1 MIIDGLTPS
10 MLEDTLERGSA
21 PALALLADHGRYR
34 RAVSTF
40 PSLTPV
46 CLSSLATGAHPDVHE
61 IPHLVWYH
69 RGERR
74 LVEYGSSFGAVRAAG
89 TRQSLVDTVYGLNAS
104 HLGRRAVTVYEAL
117 EDAGLVAAA
126 VNITCY
132 RGRTEHRPTVPFLTR
147 PALGPS
153 RFFFYNL
160 FQSDVTGAPLSVRNR
175 PRGTIDAYATA
186 VGRWLVTRDGFD
198 FLVFYLSDYDYAS
211 HAQGP
216 DAAHAALA
224 RCDDAVGTLIA
235 AAGGPDEFLERYAVI
250 LCSDHGQTT
259 VQDVAR
265 LQDTFPEAIVTA
277 SNRAGM
283 VYTDAAD
290 LRPLATRLDGNPA
303 VDVVLWREGEEAV
316 ARRDGEELRF
326 TPTRHEWRRLDPRSS
341 GRPRTGLGRAR
352 KSERGRAD
360 RLRGCRLG
368 VRRPRRSQPRGRRL
382 ARLASDRGLGG
393 ADAGGRPRR
402 PAGVDRGGDAGC
414 ARPLR
419 RRCPRVRPCART
431 RMRTAAQLAEYLR
444 RRGIS
449 DERVLAAIERVPRE
463 LFVPEGLRRSAFD
476 DRALPIGHG
485 QTISQPFMVATICAA
500 LELEGDERVL
510 DVGTGSGYQAAVLAE
525 LADEVVTVERV
536 PELADR
542 ARVTLERAGYGR
554 VDVRV
559 GDGTLGVPDRA
570 PYDAIAVAAAAPGV
584 PEALYEQL
592 APGGRIVLPV
602 GSLHDQWLEVV
613 VRGPQG
619 PVVERSVPCRFVPL
633 IGSAGFAEQGAG

>member
-1 MIIDGLTPS
+1 LPGTDRSAKKLILVIIDGLTPS
-10 MLEDTLERGSA
+10 MLEDTLERGTA
-21 PALALLADHGRYR
+21 PALALLAEHGRYR

-69 RGERR
+69 RGEQR

-104 HLGRRAVTVYEAL
+104 HLGERAVTVYEAL

-259 VQDVAR
+259 VSGVTR
-265 LQDTFPEAIVTA
+265 LQDSFPDAIVTA

-283 VYTDAAD
+283 VYTDAGSLRD
-290 LRPLATRLDGNPA
+290 LAARLDGNAA

-316 ARRDGEELRF
+316 ARREGEELRF
-326 TPTRHEWRRLDPRSS
+326 TRAGTTGDVSILDHPD
-341 GRPRTGLGRAR
+341 G
-352 KSERGRAD
+352 
-360 RLRGCRLG
+360 
-368 VRRPRRSQPRGRRL
+368 
-382 ARLASDRGLGG
+382 
-393 ADAGGRPRR
+393 
-402 PAGVDRGGDAGC
+402 
-414 ARPLR
+414 
-419 RRCPRVRPCART
+419 
-431 RMRTAAQLAEYLR
+431 
-444 RRGIS
+444 
-449 DERVLAAIERVPRE
+449 IERAWAALANPNAGELIVSAAAGWEFADLAGRSHTGGGSHGSLLLGDSEVPM
-463 LFVPEGLRRSAFD
+463 LAVGLDVLPASIVEVMPAVLDHFGVAAPAYA
-476 DRALPIGHG
+476 RAL
-485 QTISQPFMVATICAA
+485 
-500 LELEGDERVL
+500 
-510 DVGTGSGYQAAVLAE
+510 
-525 LADEVVTVERV
+525 
-536 PELADR
+536 
-542 ARVTLERAGYGR
+542 
-554 VDVRV
+554 
-559 GDGTLGVPDRA
+559 A
-570 PYDAIAVAAAAPGV
+570 PA
-584 PEALYEQL
+584 
-592 APGGRIVLPV
+592 
-602 GSLHDQWLEVV
+602 
-613 VRGPQG
+613 
-619 PVVERSVPCRFVPL
+619 
-633 IGSAGFAEQGAG
+633 